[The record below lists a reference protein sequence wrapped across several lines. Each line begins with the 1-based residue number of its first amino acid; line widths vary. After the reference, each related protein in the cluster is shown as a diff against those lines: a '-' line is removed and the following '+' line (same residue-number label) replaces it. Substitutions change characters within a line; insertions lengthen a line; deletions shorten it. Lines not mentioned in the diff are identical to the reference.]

1 MIQPLFE
8 ILLMCDCFDVMLG
21 LSNTHNRFCLY
32 ETGNNIGDDAANAIA
47 EALKTNKTLTVLC
60 LGGKYHTPSSLILS

>member
-21 LSNTHNRFCLY
+21 LSYTHIRFCLY
-32 ETGNNIGDDAANAIA
+32 ETGNKIGNDGAKAIA
-47 EALKTNKTLTVLC
+47 EALKTNKTLTTLD
-60 LGGKYHTPSSLILS
+60 LESTYHTPSSLILS